1 MSTQEM
7 EFQAGADH
15 LSQSKDRNI
24 ARIGALVFLIL
35 LLTLIFWRFFSY
47 EYPLKEAGGLEASFG
62 NVQIAGGSASENP
75 TPTTDPQ
82 PQEEN
87 NPTPSTQE
95 IEEVQTDDNMESE
108 AVKTEPTPT
117 PPQNTPS
124 ENTNTNN
131 SSSSSS
137 SSSNTYTPS
146 FPGTGNGNQTGPD
159 QQGTPAGKKDDL
171 GGIGK
176 GKEGEGT
183 GELGAGRNC
192 LSACNCELSA
202 NQLSQFESGNRT
214 AYIEILVDPQG
225 NVIEAKMASVKDF
238 PQNAQFTKAVEI
250 DLLKKCALKRK
261 YNPSDKG
268 SKPEKGVITMSI
280 VQK

>member
-7 EFQAGADH
+7 EFQPGADH

-75 TPTTDPQ
+75 TPTT
-82 PQEEN
+82 
-87 NPTPSTQE
+87 QE

-117 PPQNTPS
+117 PSQNTPS
-124 ENTNTNN
+124 ENTNTNNN

-146 FPGTGNGNQTGPD
+146 FPGAGNGNKTGPG

-250 DLLKKCALKRK
+250 DLLEKCALKRK
-261 YNPSDKG
+261 YDPSDKG
-268 SKPEKGVITMSI
+268 FKAKGVITMSI